1 MALKMGS
8 GVEPV
13 EYYRYKSQIKFQTL
27 GENLKS
33 TN

>member
-13 EYYRYKSQIKFQTL
+13 EFYRYKSKIKFKTL
-27 GENLKS
+27 GEN
-33 TN
+33 